1 MLFVLT
7 LMHSSC
13 VGQMQSVIQE
23 GRAKELMRVSQG
35 IRTYLSDHV
44 MKMLNFE
51 VPSGVKLT
59 LVSDGTMP
67 YCTGSRAATT
77 FCS

>member
-1 MLFVLT
+1 M
-7 LMHSSC
+7 
-13 VGQMQSVIQE
+13 IQE
-23 GRAKELMRVSQG
+23 SRAKELMRVSQG

-59 LVSDGTMP
+59 LVSNGTVSD
-67 YCTGSRAATT
+67 CTGTCAATT
-77 FCS
+77 FCSTSGRLE